1 MVNKSVNKWPN
12 YSMNIMNID
21 NDMAKKNK
29 YFCWNR
35 KVRNLIY
42 RILSFC
48 APLMRNSFFYGGVII
63 RIFFQSPKNFFRG
76 VGIIR
81 CQIFHDFQ

>member
-48 APLMRNSFFYGGVII
+48 ALLLLK
-63 RIFFQSPKNFFRG
+63 KNF
-76 VGIIR
+76 
-81 CQIFHDFQ
+81 

>member
-12 YSMNIMNID
+12 YRMNIMNID

-29 YFCWNR
+29 YFCWEQ

-48 APLMRNSFFYGGVII
+48 ALLRKKF
-63 RIFFQSPKNFFRG
+63 
-76 VGIIR
+76 
-81 CQIFHDFQ
+81 